1 MRIFIMVV
9 AVAVCGMLPAWS
21 QTLRGEL
28 DLTGQW
34 QQADVGERLAGAKPP
49 ENGWK
54 PAGLPGFSGGRA
66 VWLRQT
72 VTPPAAWAGK
82 RIALRV
88 QQANYHAELFVNGV
102 SCGTHDG
109 GFGSFEIEAD
119 KKLRPGQPNELWLA
133 VSGPSVNAAGQSPDG
148 VGYGTNWVWGVWGKT
163 VLTATDRQHVRDLF
177 VSPSFRNRLLTVQV
191 EAAADPAAQ
200 IRIQVRDDQGTLV
213 LERAAVPLD
222 SHGRAEVRLP
232 WPKPRLWSPDDPYL
246 YHATAQVLVAGRVVD
261 EQEVRFGFRE
271 FWIDGPH
278 FMFNG
283 KRINL
288 RGDGWHNRLD
298 WTKPQIQTLFA
309 KLKTVGINVYRGHGP
324 HLEVWQETAD
334 EMGMLLV
341 AEGPFYQMQ
350 NTDLKHP
357 EFWNNARRTCQEWVR
372 RVRNHPSVIMYSANN
387 EVVNGYD
394 SLGGYA
400 PEKEAAHAELELVK
414 TVLRLAEFIR
424 QTDPTRPI
432 EHEGDGDLSDVVSM
446 HYPHEAPFFPLYPN
460 TAYWPLNE
468 PAACAWKYKP
478 WDGRQPLYIGEFSK
492 LWEGSPRTVCFLG
505 GEAVYADLDAYYRAF
520 GELMRQSIIGYRA
533 SGAAG
538 IALWNTSVYAMTWR
552 AGQPPVGTPVLNGIA
567 AGFKP
572 EAVFIREFFTRFASG
587 GEWRRTLQL
596 FNDSLHDQ
604 EYQLRW
610 NLADD
615 QGTVL
620 DQGTAK
626 LTLAAG
632 HHKEMAVSGRMPL
645 VDTGVLPVTFTTELK
660 NGATPVAQ
668 AVQNLL
674 IFPAPDRYQ
683 SHHRVLVVN
692 AEMAPFPSRPA
703 LPENAQPG
711 EVLII
716 ARAVL
721 NDQTRARVETLAG
734 RGAHVILLEPTTWP
748 AGWLGMAE
756 PEAPTACTLAF
767 GLAPGHPA
775 LRSLAAGDFSYWA
788 GDHLVSSK
796 LLCKPAGGPM
806 LTLVESGGNRMGMKF
821 AALAQGR
828 IGNGMITVCALNVL
842 EKINQEPAA
851 RQLLYNLVNQA
862 MPEVRPMVVE
872 QLTGKALATQ
882 SPGQITALRATVM
895 AGKTILVTEVEPE
908 GLPNLRS
915 LTGQPLAL
923 VPAETFQLRKSGNSP
938 LLWGISN
945 DDLCSIIYNE
955 WGSEFR
961 AEGTVRWPIT
971 RFAFEPASVRGET
984 LLLTTR
990 LLEVCGLYYGDA
1002 LCQLRNASRDDL
1014 SFATNSLAAM
1024 VRIPVGKGAVVVS
1037 QVSRNVSLPATGKKN
1052 TGTAFW
1058 DLDRYDPNAVRGRFY
1073 SALLNNLK

>member
-1 MRIFIMVV
+1 MRIFLLTVTLAAC
-9 AVAVCGMLPAWS
+9 AVGPARG
-21 QTLRGEL
+21 QALRGEL
-28 DLTGQW
+28 DLTGGW
-34 QQADVGERLAGAKPP
+34 QLAEVGERFAGAKPP
-49 ENGWK
+49 GNGGK
-54 PAGLPGFSGGRA
+54 PAALPCLSGGRA
-66 VWLRQT
+66 VWLRQR
-72 VTPPAAWAGK
+72 VTPPEAWAGK

-88 QQANYHAELFVNGV
+88 QQANYRTELFVNGV

-119 KKLRPGQPNELWLA
+119 KQLRTGQPNELWLA
-133 VSGPSVNAAGQSPDG
+133 VSGPPVNEAGLSPDG

-163 VLTATDRQHVRDLF
+163 VLTATDRVHVRDLF
-177 VSPSFRNRLLTVQV
+177 VSPSFRHRRLTVQV
-191 EAAADPAAQ
+191 DAAAGRAAQ
-200 IRIQVRDDQGTLV
+200 LRVRVLDAAGKMVLESPAVAPDDQG
-213 LERAAVPLD
+213 
-222 SHGRAEVRLP
+222 RAELRLP
-232 WPKPRLWSPDDPYL
+232 WAAPHLWSPDDPYL
-246 YHATAQVLVAGRVVD
+246 YRAVAQVLVAGRVVD
-261 EQEVRFGFRE
+261 EQAVRFGFRE

-278 FMFNG
+278 FLFNG

-298 WTKPQIQTLFA
+298 WTKPQIETLFY
-309 KLKTVGINVYRGHGP
+309 KLKSLGINVYRGHGP

-400 PEKEAAHAELELVK
+400 PEKEKAHAELDLVK
-414 TVLRLAEFIR
+414 SVQRLAGFIR
-424 QTDPTRPI
+424 ETDPTRPV
-432 EHEGDGDLSDVVSM
+432 EHEGDGDLGDVVNM

-460 TAYWPLNE
+460 TAYWPLDA
-468 PAACAWKYKP
+468 PAACTWKYKP
-478 WDGRQPLYIGEFSK
+478 WDGRKPLYIGEFSK

-505 GEAVYADLDAYYRAF
+505 GEAVYADLDVYYQAF

-552 AGQPPVGTPVLNGIA
+552 AGQPPVGTPVLDGIA

-572 EAVFIREFFTRFASG
+572 EALFIKEFFTRSASG
-587 GEWRRTLQL
+587 GDWCRTLQL
-596 FNDSLHDQ
+596 FNDSLYDRT
-604 EYQLRW
+604 YRVGW
-610 NLADD
+610 RLADARGAVLG
-615 QGTVL
+615 QGEKKVV
-620 DQGTAK
+620 
-626 LTLAAG
+626 LAAG
-632 HHKEMAVSGRMPL
+632 HHAELAVSGRMP
-645 VDTGVLPVTFTTELK
+645 VVTDGVRPVVFTADMSD
-660 NGATPVAQ
+660 GAAPVARV
-668 AVQNLL
+668 VQDLRV
-674 IFPAPDRYQ
+674 FPASDRY
-683 SHHRVLVVN
+683 RVLRHVSVIN
-692 AEMAPFPSRPA
+692 AGLAPFPSLPA
-703 LPENAQPG
+703 LPETARSG
-711 EVLII
+711 DVLIL

-721 NDQTRARVETLAG
+721 DEPTRARVEALAG
-734 RGAHVILLEPTTWP
+734 RGVHVILLEPASWP
-748 AGWLGMAE
+748 AGWLGLAE
-756 PEAPTACTLAF
+756 PEGATACTLAF

-775 LRSLAAGDFSYWA
+775 LARLDAKDFCYWA
-788 GDHLVSSK
+788 DDHLVSSR
-796 LLCKPAGGPM
+796 LLCKPSGGPL

-842 EKINQEPAA
+842 EKIEREPAA

-862 MPEVRPMVVE
+862 VPEVRPAAVE
-872 QLTGKALATQ
+872 QLTGRALAAQ

-895 AGKTILVTEVEPE
+895 AGKTVLITEVEPA
-908 GLPNLRS
+908 GLLNLRS

-923 VPAETFQLRKSGNSP
+923 VPAETFQLRKNGSSP

-971 RFAFEPASVRGET
+971 RFAFEPASVRGEV

-990 LLEVCGLYYGDA
+990 LLEVSGLYYGDA

-1014 SFATNSLAAM
+1014 SVATNSLAAM
-1024 VRIPVGKGAVVVS
+1024 IRIPAGKGAVVVS
-1037 QVSRNVSLPATGKKN
+1037 QVSRTVSLPATGKKN